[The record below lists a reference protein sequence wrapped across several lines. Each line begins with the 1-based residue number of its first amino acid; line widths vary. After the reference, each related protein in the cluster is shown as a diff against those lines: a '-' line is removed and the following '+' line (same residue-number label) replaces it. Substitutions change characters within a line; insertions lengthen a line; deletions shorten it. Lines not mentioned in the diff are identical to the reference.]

1 MAAICQKQ
9 RSPQQHDQSQSM
21 KLKQP
26 LLAALWVLSL
36 SHAAM
41 AAPPVTTVDPRNI
54 GFTMATIAADK
65 LQFEAPTAQSS
76 AGAPQFH
83 EDEWRQ
89 IEFFPAARLPELQ
102 TRLKEF
108 KAFEQ
113 QNRVPQGWKNIYARR
128 MAGTPLAGTPGPKEV
143 AALLQGNMA
152 PAPILSTTSAPLGQ
166 VKGGFTIRL
175 TGSVFLYGIAD
186 GATVTSL
193 AAMVERGG
201 DERVLTAAFIRLYTQ
216 YKLVLV
222 DWRGQM
228 MLTSVEPNGELGIWR
243 P

>member
-1 MAAICQKQ
+1 
-9 RSPQQHDQSQSM
+9 M
-21 KLKQP
+21 KLKQLFVAA
-26 LLAALWVLSL
+26 LLALGLGNT
-36 SHAAM
+36 AM
-41 AAPPVTTVDPRNI
+41 AAPPVTTIDPRNI
-54 GFTMATIAADK
+54 GFTMSTIAADD
-65 LQFEAPTAQSS
+65 LQFEVPTAQSS

-102 TRLKEF
+102 KRLKEF

-113 QNRVPQGWKNIYARR
+113 QNRVPQGWKDIYARR
-128 MAGTPLAGTPGPKEV
+128 MTGTPLAGTPGPKEV
-143 AALLQGNMA
+143 AAMLQGNIA
-152 PAPILSTTSAPLGQ
+152 PAPILTTASAPLGQ

-175 TGSVFLYGIAD
+175 AGSVFLYGIAE
-186 GATVTSL
+186 GSTVNSL

-201 DERVLTAAFIRLYTQ
+201 DERVLTAAFTRLYKQ

>member
-1 MAAICQKQ
+1 
-9 RSPQQHDQSQSM
+9 M
-21 KLKQP
+21 KLKNLFLAG
-26 LLAALWVLSL
+26 LLAISL
-36 SHAAM
+36 GHAAM
-41 AAPPVTTVDPRNI
+41 AAPPVTTMDPRNI
-54 GFTMATIAADK
+54 GFTMSTIAADD
-65 LQFEAPTAQSS
+65 LQFEAPTAQSF

-102 TRLKEF
+102 KRLKEF

-113 QNRVPQGWKNIYARR
+113 QNRVPQGWKDIYARR
-128 MAGTPLAGTPGPKEV
+128 IAGSPVAGTSGPKEIASV
-143 AALLQGNMA
+143 LQGNMA
-152 PAPILSTTSAPLGQ
+152 PAPILTTASAPLGQ

-175 TGSVFLYGIAD
+175 AGSVLLYGIAD
-186 GATVTSL
+186 GSTVTSL

-201 DERVLTAAFIRLYTQ
+201 DERVLTAAFTRLYKQ

>member
-1 MAAICQKQ
+1 MAAE
-9 RSPQQHDQSQSM
+9 PTPNM
-21 KLKQP
+21 KLKKLFLAG
-26 LLAALWVLSL
+26 LLLLGL
-36 SHAAM
+36 GKAAM

-54 GFTMATIAADK
+54 GFTMSTIAADD
-65 LQFEAPTAQSS
+65 LQFEARTATSP
-76 AGAPQFH
+76 GDAPQFH

-102 TRLKEF
+102 KRLKEF

-113 QNRVPQGWKNIYARR
+113 QNRVPQGWKDIYARR
-128 MAGTPLAGTPGPKEV
+128 IAGASLAGTSGPKEIASV
-143 AALLQGNMA
+143 LQGAIA
-152 PAPILSTTSAPLGQ
+152 PAPILTTASAPLGQ

-175 TGSVFLYGIAD
+175 AGSVLLYGIAD
-186 GATVTSL
+186 GSTVNSL
-193 AAMVERGG
+193 GAMVERGG
-201 DERVLTAAFIRLYTQ
+201 DERVLTAAFTRLYRQ

>member
-1 MAAICQKQ
+1 
-9 RSPQQHDQSQSM
+9 M
-21 KLKQP
+21 KLRKLFLAG
-26 LLAALWVLSL
+26 LLLLGL
-36 SHAAM
+36 GKAAM

-54 GFTMATIAADK
+54 GFTMSTIAADD
-65 LQFEAPTAQSS
+65 LQFEARTATSP

-102 TRLKEF
+102 KRLKEF

-113 QNRVPQGWKNIYARR
+113 QNRVQHGWKDIYARR
-128 MAGTPLAGTPGPKEV
+128 LAGSPVAGTSGPKEV
-143 AALLQGNMA
+143 ASMVQGTMA
-152 PAPILSTTSAPLGQ
+152 PAPILTTASAPLGQ

-175 TGSVFLYGIAD
+175 AGSVFLYGIAD
-186 GATVTSL
+186 GSTVNSL
-193 AAMVERGG
+193 GAMVERGG
-201 DERVLTAAFIRLYTQ
+201 DERVLTAAFTRLYRQ

-228 MLTSVEPNGELGIWR
+228 LLTSVEPNGELGIWR

>member
-1 MAAICQKQ
+1 MAAE
-9 RSPQQHDQSQSM
+9 PTPNM
-21 KLKQP
+21 KLKKLFLAG
-26 LLAALWVLSL
+26 LLLLGL
-36 SHAAM
+36 GKAAM
-41 AAPPVTTVDPRNI
+41 AAPPATTVDPRNI
-54 GFTMATIAADK
+54 GFTMSTIAADD
-65 LQFEAPTAQSS
+65 LQFDAPTATSP

-102 TRLKEF
+102 KRLKEF

-113 QNRVPQGWKNIYARR
+113 QNRVPQGWKDIYARR
-128 MAGTPLAGTPGPKEV
+128 LAGSPVAGTSGPKEV
-143 AALLQGNMA
+143 ASMVQGTMA
-152 PAPILSTTSAPLGQ
+152 PAPILTTASAPLGQ

-175 TGSVFLYGIAD
+175 AGSVFLYGIAD
-186 GATVTSL
+186 GSTVNSL
-193 AAMVERGG
+193 GAMVERGG
-201 DERVLTAAFIRLYTQ
+201 DERVLTAAFTRLYRQ

-228 MLTSVEPNGELGIWR
+228 LLTSVEPNGELGIWR

>member
-1 MAAICQKQ
+1 
-9 RSPQQHDQSQSM
+9 M
-21 KLKQP
+21 KFKKP
-26 LLAALWVLSL
+26 FLAALLAIGL
-36 SHAAM
+36 GITAM
-41 AAPPVTTVDPRNI
+41 AAPPVTTVDPRTI
-54 GFTMATIAADK
+54 GFTMSTIAADA

-102 TRLKEF
+102 KRLKEY
-108 KAFEQ
+108 KTFEQ
-113 QNRVPQGWKNIYARR
+113 QNRVPQGWKDIYARR
-128 MAGTPLAGTPGPKEV
+128 IAGAPLAGTPGPREV
-143 AALLQGNMA
+143 AALLQGTMA
-152 PAPILSTTSAPLGQ
+152 PAPILTTASAPLGQ

-175 TGSVFLYGIAD
+175 AGSVFLYGIAD
-186 GATVTSL
+186 GSTVHSL

-201 DERVLTAAFIRLYTQ
+201 DERVLTAAFTRLYQ
-216 YKLVLV
+216 HYKLVLV

-228 MLTSVEPNGELGIWR
+228 LLTSVEPNGAPGIWR